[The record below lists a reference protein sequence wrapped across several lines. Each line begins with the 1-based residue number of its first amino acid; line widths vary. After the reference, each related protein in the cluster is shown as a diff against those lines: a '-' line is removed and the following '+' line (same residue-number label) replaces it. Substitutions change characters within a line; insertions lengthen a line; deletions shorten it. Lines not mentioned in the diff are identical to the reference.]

1 APFAIDLAVAPAPWA
16 PDHRLVRIG
25 LKGREIEPEARP
37 ATSLVFLVDTSGSM
51 NRPNKL
57 PLVQESLRMLV
68 HALHGDDRIA
78 IVTYAG
84 TSGVALPS
92 TYCME
97 KERLLDAIHHL
108 RPGGSTN
115 GAAGIQLAYDI
126 AQQHFI
132 EGGVNRV
139 ILCTDGDFN
148 VGASSDGELV
158 DLIARK
164 RESGVF
170 LNVLGYGTGNFQD
183 AKMEALSNNGNGMF
197 AYIDS
202 RDEAKRV
209 LVEKMAGTLVT
220 IAKDVKIQV
229 EFNPAQVGA
238 YRLIGYA
245 NRLLEARDFNDDR
258 KDAGEIGAG
267 HTVTAL
273 YEVIPAGLPLPDG
286 EVDDL
291 EFQKARELVESDA
304 MLLVKLRYKAP
315 DGDVS
320 TLITRSLID
329 GGGGFEAADADFR
342 LASAAAAFGMVLRES
357 EYRGTASFDSILAL
371 LGDAI
376 DDDRAAFA
384 RPEMLDDLDRRVVRE
399 DEAAPRGADT
409 MEGLAADAVPTS
421 ATRREE
427 SLEQL
432 KRLVKAARAMTE
444 AREATR
450 DGAGHDRP

>member
-1 APFAIDLAVAPAPWA
+1 
-16 PDHRLVRIG
+16 
-25 LKGREIEPEARP
+25 
-37 ATSLVFLVDTSGSM
+37 
-51 NRPNKL
+51 
-57 PLVQESLRMLV
+57 
-68 HALHGDDRIA
+68 
-78 IVTYAG
+78 
-84 TSGVALPS
+84 
-92 TYCME
+92 
-97 KERLLDAIHHL
+97 
-108 RPGGSTN
+108 
-115 GAAGIQLAYDI
+115 
-126 AQQHFI
+126 
-132 EGGVNRV
+132 
-139 ILCTDGDFN
+139 
-148 VGASSDGELV
+148 
-158 DLIARK
+158 
-164 RESGVF
+164 
-170 LNVLGYGTGNFQD
+170 
-183 AKMEALSNNGNGMF
+183 
-197 AYIDS
+197 
-202 RDEAKRV
+202 
-209 LVEKMAGTLVT
+209 MAGTLVT